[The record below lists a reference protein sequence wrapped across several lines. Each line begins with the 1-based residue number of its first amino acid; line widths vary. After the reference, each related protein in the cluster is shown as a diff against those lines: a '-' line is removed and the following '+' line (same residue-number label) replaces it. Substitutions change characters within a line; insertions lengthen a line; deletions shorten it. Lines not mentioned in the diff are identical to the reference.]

1 MAMCGIA
8 GPCLRLISV
17 PHGLA
22 LDYKA
27 YPRPMVPESILD
39 AQDRNAYVWVAK
51 APRLKYHHRSLRQ
64 VIAGNHLT
72 GEKGWPREGS

>member
-1 MAMCGIA
+1 
-8 GPCLRLISV
+8 
-17 PHGLA
+17 
-22 LDYKA
+22 
-27 YPRPMVPESILD
+27 MVLESILD

-64 VIAGNHLT
+64 VIAGNHLI